1 VGTQGNR
8 HSEAS
13 KETEIGGS
21 GTTESVWSHFLTK
34 IKVGASRK
42 AKSRVTADET
52 INIDKLFRLIS
63 YQGGYWAVGDDQHGD
78 FRNKQS
84 GDPKPG
90 PLRGKYFGE
99 DPIKPL
105 CTVDLLKG
113 HATAAVMVIVWAL
126 PSKISIYKLGA
137 DGGLKREARWG
148 SRRKALEVLGSKAI
162 VRMMAVTKARR
173 AARPKGL
180 PPIDAELPHEA
191 YQLDRAMLT
200 VQQA

>member
-1 VGTQGNR
+1 
-8 HSEAS
+8 
-13 KETEIGGS
+13 
-21 GTTESVWSHFLTK
+21 
-34 IKVGASRK
+34 
-42 AKSRVTADET
+42 
-52 INIDKLFRLIS
+52 
-63 YQGGYWAVGDDQHGD
+63 
-78 FRNKQS
+78 
-84 GDPKPG
+84 
-90 PLRGKYFGE
+90 
-99 DPIKPL
+99 
-105 CTVDLLKG
+105 
-113 HATAAVMVIVWAL
+113 MVIVWAL